1 MMQAAIATED
11 YEFIRRLVYEHS
23 RINLG
28 ADKTELVRSRVQKR
42 LRALGMQNFETYCR
56 LLDSPGGEEEL
67 TALLDVISTNVTHFF
82 REYRHFEYLRD
93 VALPAWRQSTGSKP
107 GAALRVW
114 SAACSSGEE
123 PYSIAILLADFFQGR
138 PAADWQITAT
148 DISTRMLATAEQ
160 GIYQADRLNLPV
172 PEWMPAYFQQGTGRW
187 EGCCR
192 LKSSLRQRV
201 SFRRQNLIQWPYPF
215 TEKFDVIFCRN
226 VMIYFDRETQ
236 ARLIPQLAERLA
248 PGGHLVVG
256 HSESLIGIEHGLKTM
271 RPSIYR
277 YE

>member
-11 YEFIRRLVYEHS
+11 YEYIRRLVYEHS

-42 LRALGMQNFETYCR
+42 LRALGIQDFETYCR
-56 LLDSPGGEEEL
+56 LLDTPDGEEEL

-82 REYRHFEYLRD
+82 REYPHFEYMRD
-93 VALPAWRQSTGSKP
+93 VVLPDWQQSRGGKP
-107 GAALRVW
+107 GSVLRVW

-123 PYSIAILLADFFQGR
+123 PYSIAILLADYFRGR
-138 PAADWQITAT
+138 PAVDWQITAT

-160 GIYQADRLNLPV
+160 GVYQADRVKLPV
-172 PEWMPAYFQQGTGRW
+172 SEWLPAYFQKGTGSW
-187 EGCCR
+187 EGHCR
-192 LKSSLRQRV
+192 VKPSLRQRV
-201 SFRRQNLIQWPYPF
+201 SFRRLNLFQWPYPF
-215 TEKFDVIFCRN
+215 TQRFDLIFCRN

-236 ARLIPQLAERLA
+236 AQLIPRLAEQMV
-248 PGGHLVVG
+248 PGGHLMVG
-256 HSESLIGIEHGLKTM
+256 HSESLIGMEHRLKAM

-277 YE
+277 YA

>member
-1 MMQAAIATED
+1 MMLAAIATED

-28 ADKTELVRSRVQKR
+28 ADKMELVRSRVQKR
-42 LRALGMQNFETYCR
+42 LRALGLSDFESYCR
-56 LLDSPGGEEEL
+56 LLDAPGGEDEL

-82 REYRHFEYLRD
+82 REYRHFEFLQNE
-93 VALPAWRQSTGSKP
+93 VLPAWQKSTGRKP

-123 PYSIAILLADFFQGR
+123 PYSIAILLAEYFRDR
-138 PAADWQITAT
+138 PALDWQITAT
-148 DISTRMLATAEQ
+148 DISTRMLATAQQ
-160 GIYQADRLNLPV
+160 GIYQADRVKPPS
-172 PEWMPAYFQQGTGRW
+172 PEWLPAYFQKGTGSW

-192 LKSSLRQRV
+192 VKSSLRQRV
-201 SFRRQNLIQWPYPF
+201 SFRRLNLIQWPYPF
-215 TEKFDVIFCRN
+215 AEKFDLIFCRN

-236 ARLIPQLAERLA
+236 EQLVPRLAGQLA
-248 PGGHLVVG
+248 PGGHLIVG
-256 HSESLIGIEHGLKTM
+256 HSESLIGIEHRLKTV
-271 RPSIYR
+271 RPSVYR

>member
-1 MMQAAIATED
+1 MQAAIATED

-28 ADKTELVRSRVQKR
+28 EDKTELVRSRVQKR
-42 LRALGMQNFETYCR
+42 LRVLGMQDFETYCH
-56 LLDSPGGEEEL
+56 LLDSPEGEQEL

-82 REYRHFEYLRD
+82 REHRHFEYLQD
-93 VALPAWRQSTGSKP
+93 VALPAWQQTAGAKP
-107 GAALRVW
+107 GALRVW

-123 PYSIAILLADFFQGR
+123 PYSIAILLADFFRGR
-138 PAADWQITAT
+138 PAADWQIIAT

-160 GIYQADRLNLPV
+160 GIYQTDRVTLPV
-172 PEWMPAYFQQGTGRW
+172 AEWLSVYFQRGTGSW
-187 EGCCR
+187 EGRCR
-192 LKSSLRQRV
+192 VKSSLRQRV
-201 SFRRQNLIQWPYPF
+201 SFQRLNLIEWPYPF
-215 TEKFDVIFCRN
+215 TQKFDLIFCRN

-236 ARLIPQLAERLA
+236 AQLVPRLVEQLA

-256 HSESLIGIEHGLKTM
+256 HSESLIGIEHRLKTM

-277 YE
+277 YA

>member
-1 MMQAAIATED
+1 MMLAAIATED

-28 ADKTELVRSRVQKR
+28 SDKIELVRSRVQKR
-42 LRALGMQNFETYCR
+42 LRALGLDDFEAYCR
-56 LLDSPGGEEEL
+56 RLDSPEGEEEL

-82 REYRHFEYLRD
+82 REYRHFEYLQES
-93 VALPAWRQSTGSKP
+93 ALPEWQRARGSKP
-107 GAALRVW
+107 GTALRIW

-123 PYSIAILLADFFQGR
+123 PYSIAILLAEFFRGR
-138 PAADWQITAT
+138 TAPDWQITAT

-160 GIYQADRLNLPV
+160 GIYQAERVKLPV
-172 PEWMPAYFQQGTGRW
+172 PKWLPAYFQKGTGSW

-192 LKSSLRQRV
+192 VKSSLRQRV
-201 SFRRQNLIQWPYPF
+201 AFRRLNLIEWPYPF
-215 TEKFDVIFCRN
+215 TEKFDLIFCRN

-236 ARLIPQLAERLA
+236 EQLVPRLVERLA
-248 PGGHLVVG
+248 PGGHLLVG
-256 HSESLIGIEHGLKTM
+256 HSESLIGIEHRLKTI

-277 YE
+277 YA